1 MVHDSKKSEGFK
13 KFIKPA
19 LFYLLFVLVNIG
31 LNRLVGLLGLPL
43 FLDNIGTLLAA
54 ILGGYLPGIIVGYS
68 SNIFNSIAEPANA
81 YYAVFSVLIGVTGRY
96 FYDRGFFD
104 KFYKALVTIPVFAF
118 IGGFLGSLLTYFMYG
133 FGMGEGI
140 SAPFAT
146 KLLEGGHLNV
156 FWAQMISDVS
166 IDLIDKTI
174 TVLIVFIIIKVVP
187 DKFASMLALVNWKQ
201 RPLNKDEI
209 KACEKTEIRKAPL
222 RTRIILIIGSTMV
235 FVAFVTTLISY
246 LLYQDFAIRQFTDT
260 ARNVAT
266 LVSACVDGDRVDDY
280 FEEGPVS
287 TDYTDTLNKLYK
299 VYRSSD
305 NIEYIYV
312 YKILPDGCHV
322 VFDLDTEETEG
333 GKLGDFVPFDEAF
346 SDYIPALLSGNE
358 IEPVISN
365 DTFGWLL
372 TYYEPIYNSNH
383 KCVAYACADINMKE
397 VTSNGISFLAKVL
410 SLFLGFFIMILVFC
424 MWHMQFHLT
433 FPIDAMTFA
442 AQNFAYSSEE
452 ALEDGVDRLNDLD
465 ISTGDEIEKLYES
478 LSKTFGETVGYFEE
492 VKNKSEE
499 IAKMQN
505 GLIYIMADLVE
516 SRDKSTGDHIRKTS
530 AYVELLLRKLKEGG
544 YFADELTDEYIYEVY
559 NSSPLHDV
567 GKIKVSDLI
576 LNKPGRLDDDEFEQM
591 KQHTIEG
598 EKIIENAMKI
608 SSTTGYLNE
617 AKNIAAYH
625 HEKWDGSGYPYGL
638 KGTDIPLSARIM
650 AVSDVFDALVSPRVY
665 KPPMDFEK
673 AMSIIVEGSG
683 KHFDP
688 DIVKV
693 FAENAEEVRKISE
706 EHLKLYS

>member
-13 KFIKPA
+13 KFIKPV

-140 SAPFAT
+140 SAPFAY

-201 RPLNKDEI
+201 RPLNKEEI

-235 FVAFVTTLISY
+235 FVALVTTLISY
-246 LLYQDFAIRQFTDT
+246 LLYQNFAIGQFTNT

-397 VTSNGISFLAKVL
+397 VASNGISFLAKVL

-424 MWHMQFHLT
+424 MWHMQYHLT
-433 FPIDAMTFA
+433 FPIDAMTFV

-673 AMSIIVEGSG
+673 AMSIITEGSG

-693 FAENAEEVRKISE
+693 FAENADEVRRISE